1 MTCFVES
8 LAFSF
13 FLFIIGTTSFRG
25 GDFLINEEIRKVIT
39 YQTLL
44 QVFIENEEYFYALI
58 RRVTNINVK
67 QLGKWLE
74 TVSFDMGVEEFEKR
88 LDELVVFSCSSNNV
102 ILNDFANT
110 RTYNCWLFVK
120 NSSVLENCGQVNI
133 HFTCFEPLN
142 FRPFLSMEG
151 VFCDRIWVYDNYIIN
166 LDCLYDC
173 DEDSLRCP
181 DSLEYLCYPFV
192 CFEPKK
198 LNQIYK
204 EDAMMLGVIK
214 TIQEQKE
221 NAYVIGQNYLQV
233 DV

>member
-88 LDELVVFSCSSNNV
+88 L
-102 ILNDFANT
+102 
-110 RTYNCWLFVK
+110 
-120 NSSVLENCGQVNI
+120 
-133 HFTCFEPLN
+133 
-142 FRPFLSMEG
+142 
-151 VFCDRIWVYDNYIIN
+151 
-166 LDCLYDC
+166 
-173 DEDSLRCP
+173 
-181 DSLEYLCYPFV
+181 
-192 CFEPKK
+192 
-198 LNQIYK
+198 
-204 EDAMMLGVIK
+204 
-214 TIQEQKE
+214 
-221 NAYVIGQNYLQV
+221 
-233 DV
+233 